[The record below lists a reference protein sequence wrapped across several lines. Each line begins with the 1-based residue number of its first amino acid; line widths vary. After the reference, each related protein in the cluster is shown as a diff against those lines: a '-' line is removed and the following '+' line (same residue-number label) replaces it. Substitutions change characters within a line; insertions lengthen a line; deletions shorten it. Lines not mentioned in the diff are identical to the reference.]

1 MTAKWVSF
9 GYNEGQVPESCH
21 DTHLPAPSLLTL
33 KHNTPWQER
42 HYIIPSFC
50 LSCVRTACLH
60 VLAPAFQCSNSD
72 ATVRSQQPRSM
83 GDKLDST
90 LSRISEMMCFNFPKR
105 IKRNVFNMRNTRVDL
120 FHRQKISAS
129 GRLLDPCKISR
140 ADLNTPLD
148 SKIS

>member
-1 MTAKWVSF
+1 MTARWVSF
-9 GYNEGQVPESCH
+9 GYNEGQVSESCY
-21 DTHLPAPSLLTL
+21 DTHLSAPSLLTL
-33 KHNTPWQER
+33 KHKTLGKSD
-42 HYIIPSFC
+42 IPSFC

-83 GDKLDST
+83 RDKLDST

-105 IKRNVFNMRNTRVDL
+105 IKRNVFNTRNTRVDL